1 MTLTAIL
8 KTFIEPRGFGFFAT
22 NEGDVFAHMNE
33 FRAAHLT
40 PEVGKQYRFR
50 VIENPRN
57 SKPMATDI
65 AEANDDDT
73 TKQEVELAWLSHQ
86 QQQAKP

>member
-1 MTLTAIL
+1 MTTAIL
-8 KTFIEPRGFGFFAT
+8 KTFFEPRGFGFFAT
-22 NEGDVFAHMNE
+22 NDGDVFAHMNE

-50 VIENPRN
+50 VTENPRN

-65 AEANDDDT
+65 EAVMSDAKT
-73 TKQEVELAWLSHQ
+73 QETELAWLSHQ
-86 QQQAKP
+86 REVEGA